1 MDAGEWW
8 KPRRQMFDFKR
19 NCERGRRELG
29 ARDHLIL
36 VRDRV
41 SEHEHGEETTHAE
54 AAERERRQDP
64 GHRLSPGHQSQAGS
78 NIIDLKSTLICSK
91 RLYTCTFIKNI
102 NPCVRSAGSSAASP
116 SPGGPGHTTSGHTG
130 PWTSWGQE
138 RRRHWRR
145 SLSGSQSLSHVGHT
159 PLSVHR

>member
-1 MDAGEWW
+1 MDAGKWW

-19 NCERGRRELG
+19 NCDCERGRRELG

-41 SEHEHGEETTHAE
+41 SEHEHGEETAHAQ

-78 NIIDLKSTLICSK
+78 NLLVL
-91 RLYTCTFIKNI
+91 R
-102 NPCVRSAGSSAASP
+102 A
-116 SPGGPGHTTSGHTG
+116 H
-130 PWTSWGQE
+130 
-138 RRRHWRR
+138 
-145 SLSGSQSLSHVGHT
+145 
-159 PLSVHR
+159 

>member
-1 MDAGEWW
+1 
-8 KPRRQMFDFKR
+8 MFDFKR
-19 NCERGRRELG
+19 NCDCERGRREFG

-41 SEHEHGEETTHAE
+41 SGHEHGEETTLAQ

-91 RLYTCTFIKNI
+91 RHYTCTFIKNI
-102 NPCVRSAGSSAASP
+102 NPCVRSAGSDAASP
-116 SPGGPGHTTSGHTG
+116 SPGGPGHTIIGHTVVCVCVG
-130 PWTSWGQE
+130 GGAV
-138 RRRHWRR
+138 RVCN
-145 SLSGSQSLSHVGHT
+145 SLPGCQPRARPMV
-159 PLSVHR
+159 